1 MAGRG
6 AMAFPRQDAYRKKPT
21 GTQRMVIA
29 LRIFRKKGNKMTP
42 MEAWSIV
49 APILAAHSLVTSIAY
64 DGKLNAID
72 EAYVIVFGALNKL
85 EKEQSDGIHVE

>member
-1 MAGRG
+1 
-6 AMAFPRQDAYRKKPT
+6 
-21 GTQRMVIA
+21 
-29 LRIFRKKGNKMTP
+29 MTP
-42 MEAWSIV
+42 MEAWSVV
-49 APILAAHSLVTSIAY
+49 APILAAHSIATSTAY